1 MADQKEVIG
10 LYDLHD
16 ARKAEK
22 GTVVVLG
29 DGTVAQKHGEDR
41 WFGAWGWELPITDK
55 EIVQD
60 KARFV
65 TKTRM
70 KR

>member
-1 MADQKEVIG
+1 M
-10 LYDLHD
+10 YDLSD
-16 ARKAEK
+16 ARAAEE
-22 GTVVVLG
+22 GTVVVLQ
-29 DGTVAQKHGEDR
+29 DGRVAQKHAADR
-41 WFGAWGWELPITDK
+41 WYGAWGWELPITDE
-55 EIVQD
+55 EIVQS